1 MNNIDLKLIKKYID
15 VKAANGKSAY
25 EVAVDNGFSGTETEW
40 LASLA
45 PDISGKENIS
55 NKVTSLSAS
64 STDTQYPSAKLLY
77 DQLAL
82 KADVNAIAANDAM
95 IFKGTIGASAD
106 SPTIT
111 ALPDTHSIGW
121 SYKVIT
127 AGTYAG
133 NVCEIGDL
141 IICVANGTAASNN
154 DWLVV
159 QTNLDGLIT
168 GPASAVSGNIPSF
181 NGTSGKI
188 LQDSGV
194 AAGNVN
200 VVDTPT
206 PTLYTS
212 YYPVYVSSRNN
223 NQTLKANADIC
234 FHNVGGGYYVNI
246 GSDTNMGA
254 LTLYSNNAKCISVI
268 PKLGII
274 ANRTLYLPDESGT
287 LATVEYADKKRKVY
301 TTTSV
306 RDSYA
311 GASGEAPRYLP
322 GKWSISAGIA
332 PVEGNVY
339 VIKVPSAGTTAGQYL
354 SVSGTTDENYHPI
367 VLRGA
372 SRLTTQFEVGAY
384 VEVIYE
390 EDKTVTVYELNATE
404 QNNGTVS
411 YTGGV
416 FRVLNYY
423 DANTNTL
430 LRTYAL
436 TKDAEFPLIGASTAT
451 SGTPDTHTSSYK
463 DSYGMIPSAAANKAT
478 INLSTGKVTIPS
490 GLILGTSSSKLGNIV
505 FKNSTNAYTTTINSG
520 TATANRTLT
529 LPNENGTLATVEYVQ
544 TAIATAITNAIGGSY

>member
-40 LASLA
+40 LASLT

-106 SPTIT
+106 SPTVT

-159 QTNLDGLIT
+159 QTNLDGTMT
-168 GPASAVSGNIPSF
+168 GPASAIGGNIPSF

-200 VVDTPT
+200 VVDTT
-206 PTLYTS
+206 PSLATS
-212 YYPVYVSSRNN
+212 YYLTYTSSRDN
-223 NQTLKANADIC
+223 NQTLRANTDLYYYDT
-234 FHNVGGGYYVNI
+234 GGASYFNI
-246 GSDTNMGA
+246 GSSTNMGG
-254 LTLYSNNAKCISVI
+254 LTLHQNNSKYINII
-268 PKLGII
+268 PKTGVT
-274 ANRTLYLPDESGT
+274 ANRTLYLPDEDGT

-306 RDSYA
+306 RASYA

-372 SRLTTQFEVGAY
+372 SRMTTQFEVGAY

-390 EDKTVTVYELNATE
+390 ENKTVTVYELNATA
-404 QNNGTVS
+404 QNNETVS

-463 DSYGMIPSAAANKAT
+463 DSYGMIPSAAVNKAT

-520 TATANRTLT
+520 TPTANRTLT